1 MSTTPRDVKL
11 EFSIPKDRQQPKP
24 VSNGKVESAVHVE
37 IQHIQRIING
47 ANKRLERLCEQ
58 IANK

>member
-1 MSTTPRDVKL
+1 MSTTPREIERK
-11 EFSIPKDRQQPKP
+11 PPAQPKP
-24 VSNGKVESAVHVE
+24 VSGGKVEPAVHVE